1 MGFPSS
7 RRERDDLARVRRR
20 HAMIDD
26 LARPYKL
33 DRAVEV
39 AIDWERT
46 DQCRSSLTSTF
57 MNSWTR
63 GMERTALVNAAKE
76 EGRRPTDAE
85 RVTTCALRAL
95 ERALK
100 AAADKGRA
108 RDDWTVRT

>member
-1 MGFPSS
+1 MPK
-7 RRERDDLARVRRR
+7 LADIDVYELV
-20 HAMIDD
+20 HA
-26 LARPYKL
+26 L
-33 DRAVEV
+33 
-39 AIDWERT
+39 
-46 DQCRSSLTSTF
+46 
-57 MNSWTR
+57 

>member
-1 MGFPSS
+1 MLK
-7 RRERDDLARVRRR
+7 LAD
-20 HAMIDD
+20 IDVYELVD
-26 LARPYKL
+26 AL
-33 DRAVEV
+33 
-39 AIDWERT
+39 
-46 DQCRSSLTSTF
+46 
-57 MNSWTR
+57 

-85 RVTTCALRAL
+85 RVTICAFRAL

>member
-1 MGFPSS
+1 
-7 RRERDDLARVRRR
+7 
-20 HAMIDD
+20 MIDD

-46 DQCRSSLTSTF
+46 DQYPKLADIDVYELVDAL
-57 MNSWTR
+57 

>member
-1 MGFPSS
+1 MP
-7 RRERDDLARVRRR
+7 RLADIGVYELVD
-20 HAMIDD
+20 A
-26 LARPYKL
+26 L
-33 DRAVEV
+33 
-39 AIDWERT
+39 
-46 DQCRSSLTSTF
+46 
-57 MNSWTR
+57 

-85 RVTTCALRAL
+85 RVTICVLWAL